1 MVAAC
6 LLCQQAEEL
15 LMEAEYEMMEAAG
28 GGTDS
33 MGLSLMM
40 LERKQHQVRNS
51 GRSNPKNSHQ
61 VSWHYCFSW
70 NGIHVEE

>member
-1 MVAAC
+1 
-6 LLCQQAEEL
+6 
-15 LMEAEYEMMEAAG
+15 MEAEYEMMEAAG

-51 GRSNPKNSHQ
+51 CRSNPNSSHE
-61 VSWHYCFSW
+61 VFWRCCFSW
-70 NGIHVEE
+70 NEIHVGE